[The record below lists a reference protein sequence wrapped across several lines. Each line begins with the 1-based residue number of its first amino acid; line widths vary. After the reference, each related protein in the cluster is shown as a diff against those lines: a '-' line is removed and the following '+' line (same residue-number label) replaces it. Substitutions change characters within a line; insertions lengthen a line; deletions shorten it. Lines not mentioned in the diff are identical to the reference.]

1 MQSER
6 SFLRWLTAVLFVI
19 LAFAS
24 AASAQAPDLA
34 DASDLTPPINVADV
48 PSAQTQDATPSAP
61 TSENPTEA
69 ASEFPASPIA
79 APATPQPEGK
89 LSRQSV
95 CSCRPRHLLAAGLH
109 QSSFAHGRRPHWI
122 FCRQSSLCLHQPGS
136 IRRCPRPGRCLALG
150 SQSPAAEGRA
160 PRLDG
165 SLDRRRSRHHRPLQF
180 VFLQH
185 LAGSLSACHQHALS
199 SFRNGWRRGL
209 YPHRQ
214 RIELY

>member
-79 APATPQPEGK
+79 APAT
-89 LSRQSV
+89 LSQRASSV
-95 CSCRPRHLLAAGLH
+95 GNPSVPAALATCLPRAFTNPASLTADVPTGFSAGNLR
-109 QSSFAHGRRPHWI
+109 SAFTNPALSDV
-122 FCRQSSLCLHQPGS
+122 
-136 IRRCPRPGRCLALG
+136 ALG
-150 SQSPAAEGRA
+150 PAAA
-160 PRLDG
+160 SP
-165 SLDRRRSRHHRPLQF
+165 SAARSK
-180 VFLQH
+180 
-185 LAGSLSACHQHALS
+185 
-199 SFRNGWRRGL
+199 
-209 YPHRQ
+209 
-214 RIELY
+214 